1 MFIYDLYVQV
11 MGAVHSVHLIP
22 VTYDNSTLVELSAE
36 YSAEEWT
43 SQVVEDSKFKKRE
56 QLEALTKSL

>member
-1 MFIYDLYVQV
+1 
-11 MGAVHSVHLIP
+11 MGAVHTIRLTP

-36 YSAEEWT
+36 YSSGEWT